1 MSHLQR
7 SARGPSV
14 AAVGLSALV
23 VGVAVGLAA
32 GYFVWGAAPQPGEE
46 AGVAP
51 VAPIDAQPT
60 ETAMAPLDEGL
71 DGPVAE
77 PIPEEPLPLDHLEE
91 EVEIWP
97 ARHLFVSI
105 PGTSL
110 DAATRAY
117 LRELKPGG
125 VLLQADNLR
134 DADQTKKL
142 VEEIKA
148 AVQLG
153 EEISDLPLIAVEQEG
168 GPFNRLGLDDAP
180 SAREL
185 GQHLDVQRAYEVGL
199 SYAEACIERGIGV
212 VFAPVLD
219 VYEPGGHTRLEPRS
233 FGTDN
238 RVVAAIGLSFADGL
252 VAGGVIAVA
261 KHFPGHGGTQEDS
274 HDTLAIL
281 TKNKAGLGQV
291 MYPFSEAV
299 RVGVPGLIAG
309 HIAVPSFDTEA
320 PTRPA
325 SLSPVWLREVLRE
338 RWGYGGVILA
348 DDLAM
353 KAITESMPVP
363 EAAVA
368 ALAAGNDALI
378 ILERDPALIQSVCEA
393 IAAAVESGALDREQI
408 TASMRRLDKWQARL
422 RTPEPLVQPLPE
434 LAQRSGDPDAEGD
447 GVEAPLQ
454 EAAMT
459 EGFSAPGTS
468 AAEAEATPE
477 IEEAEEAVEAVEAR
491 PTGDGREIVHVVKE
505 GEFLSRIATAY
516 GVTQRQIEEWND
528 LTDTRILVGQRLR
541 IVTDRPEETAEATA
555 EEDAAETTG
564 EADGS
569 ASEAADAAEA
579 PTAEAAAAEPAPAP
593 VAEAPAPTPVAAAPA
608 PAPPVETDSYT
619 VESGDTVFGLSRR
632 FGLTPARLLEMN
644 GMTSDSV
651 LKAGQRLR
659 VPKGAASAE

>member
-51 VAPIDAQPT
+51 VAPIGAQPT

-71 DGPVAE
+71 DGPIAE

-153 EEISDLPLIAVEQEG
+153 EGISDLPLIAVEQEG
-168 GPFNRLGLDDAP
+168 GPLNRLGLDDAP

-447 GVEAPLQ
+447 GVEA
-454 EAAMT
+454 
-459 EGFSAPGTS
+459 
-468 AAEAEATPE
+468 EATQE
-477 IEEAEEAVEAVEAR
+477 TVEAR

-555 EEDAAETTG
+555 EGNAPETTG

-659 VPKGAASAE
+659 VPKGAALAE

>member
-7 SARGPSV
+7 SGRGPSV

-32 GYFVWGAAPQPGEE
+32 GYFIWGLAPQPGEE
-46 AGVAP
+46 TGIAP
-51 VAPIDAQPT
+51 VSPMDEQPT
-60 ETAMAPLDEGL
+60 ETATAPLDEGL

-77 PIPEEPLPLDHLEE
+77 PVPEEPLPLDHLEE

-105 PGTSL
+105 SGTSL

-153 EEISDLPLIAVEQEG
+153 EGISDLPLIAVEQEG

-185 GQHLDVQRAYEVGL
+185 GQQLDVQRAYEVGL

-252 VAGGVIAVA
+252 VAGGVIAAA

-338 RWGYGGVILA
+338 RWGYAGVILA

-353 KAITESMPVP
+353 KAITESTPVP

-378 ILERDPALIQSVCEA
+378 ILERDPALIRSVCEA

-434 LAQRSGDPDAEGD
+434 LPQRPADVDAEADDVD
-447 GVEAPLQ
+447 GAAATVSEAVEPNAAAEATQ
-454 EAAMT
+454 EAAT
-459 EGFSAPGTS
+459 T
-468 AAEAEATPE
+468 
-477 IEEAEEAVEAVEAR
+477 EAVAETVEAL

-505 GEFLSRIATAY
+505 GEFLSRIAAAY
-516 GVTQRQIEEWND
+516 GVTQQQIEEWNE

-541 IVTDRPEETAEATA
+541 ILTNRPEAAV
-555 EEDAAETTG
+555 EENAPEVSS

-569 ASEAADAAEA
+569 ESEAADAPEG
-579 PTAEAAAAEPAPAP
+579 PSAEAAAPEPGP
-593 VAEAPAPTPVAAAPA
+593 VAEAPAPAT
-608 PAPPVETDSYT
+608 ETDSYT
-619 VESGDTVFGLSRR
+619 VQSGDTVFGLSRR

>member
-7 SARGPSV
+7 SGRGPSV

-32 GYFVWGAAPQPGEE
+32 GYFVWGVAPQPGED
-46 AGVAP
+46 AGIAP
-51 VAPIDAQPT
+51 VAPIDEQPMD
-60 ETAMAPLDEGL
+60 TATAPLGEGL

-110 DAATRAY
+110 DAATRAH

-148 AVQLG
+148 AVGLG
-153 EEISDLPLIAVEQEG
+153 EGISDLPLIAVEQEG

-199 SYAEACIERGIGV
+199 SYAEACIARGIGV

-252 VAGGVIAVA
+252 VAGGVVAAA

-348 DDLAM
+348 DDLTM
-353 KAITESMPVP
+353 KAITESAPVP

-368 ALAAGNDALI
+368 ALAAGGDALI

-434 LAQRSGDPDAEGD
+434 LAQRPADPDAEAD
-447 GVEAPLQ
+447 GVDAPLQ

-459 EGFSAPGTS
+459 EGFSAPETS
-468 AAEAEATPE
+468 AAEAKATPE
-477 IEEAEEAVEAVEAR
+477 TEAAVEAVEA
-491 PTGDGREIVHVVKE
+491 PVAGDGREIVHVVKE

-541 IVTDRPEETAEATA
+541 IVTDRPEETTEATA
-555 EEDAAETTG
+555 EEDAAEASG

-569 ASEAADAAEA
+569 EPEAADAAEA
-579 PTAEAAAAEPAPAP
+579 PSADAAAAEPAP
-593 VAEAPAPTPVAAAPA
+593 VAKAPAPT
-608 PAPPVETDSYT
+608 PPVETDSYT

>member
-1 MSHLQR
+1 VSHLQR
-7 SARGPSV
+7 SGRGPSV

-23 VGVAVGLAA
+23 VGIAVGLAA
-32 GYFVWGAAPQPGEE
+32 GYFVWGVAPQPGEE
-46 AGVAP
+46 TGIAP
-51 VAPIDAQPT
+51 VAPIDEQPMD
-60 ETAMAPLDEGL
+60 TATAPLDEGL

-105 PGTSL
+105 SGTSL
-110 DAATRAY
+110 DAATRAH

-148 AVQLG
+148 AVGLG
-153 EEISDLPLIAVEQEG
+153 EGISDLPLIAVEQEG

-185 GQHLDVQRAYEVGL
+185 GQHLHVQRAYEVGL
-199 SYAEACIERGIGV
+199 SYAEACIARGIGV

-252 VAGGVIAVA
+252 VAGGVVAAA

-353 KAITESMPVP
+353 KAITESTPVP

-434 LAQRSGDPDAEGD
+434 LAQRPADPDAEAD
-447 GVEAPLQ
+447 GVDAPLQ

-468 AAEAEATPE
+468 AAEAEAPPE
-477 IEEAEEAVEAVEAR
+477 SEAVEAVTDAS
-491 PTGDGREIVHVVKE
+491 PVGDGREIVHVVKE
-505 GEFLSRIATAY
+505 GEFLSRIAAAY
-516 GVTQRQIEEWND
+516 GVTQRQIEEWNA

-541 IVTDRPEETAEATA
+541 ILTERPEAAAEETPEDSAPEASGESEGSESEATDEAEAP
-555 EEDAAETTG
+555 
-564 EADGS
+564 S
-569 ASEAADAAEA
+569 ADAA
-579 PTAEAAAAEPAPAP
+579 PDPAP
-593 VAEAPAPTPVAAAPA
+593 VAEAPAPS
-608 PAPPVETDSYT
+608 VETDSYT
-619 VESGDTVFGLSRR
+619 VQSGDTVFGLSRR
-632 FGLTPARLLEMN
+632 FGLTPARLLGMN